1 MRAVHGLVRFRHW
14 RQAHPRQGFLVSRL
28 VRLAISVVLL
38 VTLTFGIIHAVP
50 GDPVRGALGMQA
62 SAEVVQAQREANGLN
77 DPIWRQYVDYGVG
90 VAQGDFG
97 TSLISQL
104 SVRDTV
110 SQRFSATITL
120 ALSAFV
126 ASLVLSLLLG
136 TVMAVLTRNGS
147 RRRSELFFAGTTGLL
162 GAIPEFVMAVGLVFV
177 FSVVLRWFPV
187 AGMDGPASYVLPVLA
202 LALAPAAALSR
213 IVRVEMIKV
222 LSQDYMRTARSKR
235 LPPLLTLVRHA
246 MPNMLTSVLTIGGL
260 LLTGLVAGSVLVET
274 VFAWPGMGTLAVD
287 SIIGKD
293 YPMVQAVV
301 LISGLLVLGVNLL
314 VDLLIG
320 FLQPQSIIK
329 ES

>member
-1 MRAVHGLVRFRHW
+1 MPVHAVDRLRHW
-14 RQAHPRQGFLVSRL
+14 RQAHPRLGFLVSRL
-28 VRLAISVVLL
+28 VRLATSVVVL
-38 VTLTFGIIHAVP
+38 VTLTFCIIHAVP

-62 SAEVVQAQREANGLN
+62 SAEVVQSQREANGLN
-77 DPIWRQYVDYGVG
+77 DPLWQQYVDYSVG
-90 VAQGDFG
+90 VAKGDFG

-110 SQRFSATITL
+110 SQRFSATLTL

-126 ASLVLSLLLG
+126 ASMLISLVLG
-136 TVMAVLTRNGS
+136 TAMALLTRSGA
-147 RRRSELFFAGTTGLL
+147 RRRSELVFTGSAGLL

-187 AGMDGPASYVLPVLA
+187 AGMSGPSSYVLPVLA

-235 LPPLLTLVRHA
+235 LPPRLLLVRHA
-246 MPNMLTSVLTIGGL
+246 MPNMLTAVLTIGGL

-274 VFAWPGMGTLAVD
+274 VFAWPGMGTLAVE

-293 YPMVQAVV
+293 YPMVQAIV
-301 LISGLLVLGVNLL
+301 LLSGLLVLGVNLL

-320 FLQPQSIIK
+320 FLQPQSTIS
-329 ES
+329 ET